1 MRSPESGRR
10 DDGGYVAILVAIA
23 LPLFVVLAALAVD
36 VANWYAQAQRVQQAA
51 DAAASAASTTNSGS
65 AIATRIAT

>member
-1 MRSPESGRR
+1 MRER

-23 LPLFVVLAALAVD
+23 LPLFMTLAALAVD

-51 DAAASAASTTNSGS
+51 DAAALAGS
-65 AIATRIAT
+65 VYLPLDPAYA